1 MKKTKRTRK
10 WHKKITMK
18 ELRHINEWCGGT
30 LAGIRRVIKYQRAHE
45 IRCWDCLSAARKLD
59 LLPQEEA

>member
-30 LAGIRRVIKYQRAHE
+30 LAGIRRAIEHQTSGGT
-45 IRCWDCLSAARKLD
+45 RCWDCYFIAKKLK
-59 LLPQEEA
+59 LLKEEA